1 MPTAGSGTPSA
12 AKYWFIVLNIS
23 GYDTAHLGFT
33 CPVGPHGC
41 TAHKTGQ
48 GLGQRCA
55 TRDEGRSAACKSCGH
70 CSSLLENSPPEPK
83 ASVEPGSTK
92 RRLKSPGA
100 YSWPSASI
108 SMSRTP
114 RSNSARARSRA
125 APPESQVTETGPFS
139 LSPVTMKIMN
149 SSRFV
154 SLLEPVIKPD
164 AVSTFERPD
173 VAFRRPG

>member
-55 TRDEGRSAACKSCGH
+55 TRDEGRSAACKPCCH

-139 LSPVTMKIMN
+139 PSPVTMKIMK
-149 SSRFV
+149 SSPFGQLAGPGDQTSRG
-154 SLLEPVIKPD
+154 EH
-164 AVSTFERPD
+164 FERPD
-173 VAFRRPG
+173 VVCRRPS